1 MKKFISA
8 VSAAAL
14 IISSLPAMNTVSKVS
29 AEDDAIK
36 IMCIGDSITDGY
48 TYEYTGSYRKFIYH
62 NLTEMGY
69 NVDMVG
75 SKGGGWTPS
84 YTDEGTGETWEF
96 DNDNTG
102 YSGYAIKEYSGRSG
116 IYETLISTNCLAQTQ
131 PDIVTLQIGTNDIID
146 NHDIDTAG
154 ERLEVLVDY
163 ILDNIPEDSTLF
175 ISPIPPLDPNRGD
188 VYDWFGNYRHSADW
202 SEQYDDAMAEMNV
215 EIALMQ
221 YNTQVMALATRKQQ
235 EGRNVVF
242 SEAAWE
248 ITDVKT
254 QLFDGV
260 HPNNAGYKAMGDKW
274 TAVIDDYLKGDS
286 PVESTTTTTA
296 TETTTTATTT
306 VTTETST
313 TTTETTAEITTVQTT
328 TDDFV
333 LIPKVT
339 TTVPEENDGSLKI
352 ADLVKLTRYLIGYTP
367 EMYPYTADDIKR
379 YDLNNDGDVDVF
391 DSIVMR
397 QLLTEDIAKATEKM
411 KENLGEDYSLF
422 PDGDIFIIYPDEY
435 YENAET
441 NKISGSPTASKTLAV
456 KITEL
461 ETEEQTEEDVIKWA
475 NIHGIK

>member
-328 TDDFV
+328 TDDCV

-339 TTVPEENDGSLKI
+339 TTGPEENDGALKI
-352 ADLVKLTRYLIGYTP
+352 AD
-367 EMYPYTADDIKR
+367 
-379 YDLNNDGDVDVF
+379 
-391 DSIVMR
+391 
-397 QLLTEDIAKATEKM
+397 
-411 KENLGEDYSLF
+411 
-422 PDGDIFIIYPDEY
+422 
-435 YENAET
+435 
-441 NKISGSPTASKTLAV
+441 
-456 KITEL
+456 
-461 ETEEQTEEDVIKWA
+461 
-475 NIHGIK
+475 